1 MIKFNE
7 IIQNL
12 MLINND
18 IELIQVFI
26 NQVQNIKN
34 IKNEDIY
41 FKECIDKYFYEFQ
54 KLFSQKLN
62 NIQTIQE
69 EITYIMKYAQFNL
82 NLNNNTEPHLKYED
96 VNILEKHRKYFD
108 YNDIKKLRDNIILT
122 RNLSDEYS
130 KEEKKIF
137 NSIKS
142 FFDRVNEIE
151 KINQLLQK
159 IWQKGYFENINI
171 VIKIIENSASIMNFA
186 LNI

>member
-1 MIKFNE
+1 
-7 IIQNL
+7 
-12 MLINND
+12 
-18 IELIQVFI
+18 
-26 NQVQNIKN
+26 
-34 IKNEDIY
+34 
-41 FKECIDKYFYEFQ
+41 
-54 KLFSQKLN
+54 
-62 NIQTIQE
+62 
-69 EITYIMKYAQFNL
+69 MKYAQFNL

-137 NSIKS
+137 NFIKS